1 MRTLRFSN
9 GDAMPQLGLGTWKSK
24 PSEVYAAVREAIRAG
39 CRHIDCAYAYGNET
53 EVGQALA
60 DAMADGVKR
69 DDLWVTS
76 KLWNSFHRP
85 ADVQPALE
93 TTLRHLRLDYVD
105 LYLMH
110 WPVALKPHTGFP
122 ESADDMIGPDELP
135 FTETWRA
142 MEGCVDRGLARHI
155 GVSNFSATKLQRLL
169 DDERIKPAINQVELH
184 PYLQQQ
190 ELVDFCGEH
199 GIHVTAY
206 SPLGS
211 GDRPG
216 GMKANDEPVLLDE
229 PAIAAIAE
237 RHAVSPAQVLIAW
250 ALARGTAVIPKS
262 VKPEH
267 IRQNLEAAKIELSPA
282 DMEAIAKLDRHRRYV
297 TGSFW
302 ALPGSGYTV
311 QNIWD
316 E

>member
-1 MRTLRFSN
+1 MQTLRFHN
-9 GDAMPQLGLGTWKSK
+9 GDRMPQLGLGTWKSR

-39 CRHIDCAYAYGNET
+39 CRHIDCAYIYGNEP

-60 DAMADGVKR
+60 DAIAEGVR
-69 DDLWVTS
+69 REDLWVTS

-93 TTLRHLRLDYVD
+93 DTLRKLRLRYLD

-110 WPVALKPHTGFP
+110 WPVALKSVVEFP
-122 ESADDMIGPDELP
+122 KTADEMLGPDALP

-142 MEGCVDRGLARHI
+142 MEACVDVGLARHI
-155 GVSNFSATKLQRLL
+155 GVSNFSESKLQRLL
-169 DDERIKPAINQVELH
+169 DDARIQPAMNQIELH
-184 PYLQQQ
+184 PYLQQN
-190 ELVDFCGEH
+190 ELLAFCGERGVH
-199 GIHVTAY
+199 ITAY

-211 GDRPG
+211 GDRAS
-216 GMKANDEPVLLDE
+216 GMKASDEPVLLAD
-229 PAIAAIAE
+229 PVIAE
-237 RHAVSPAQVLIAW
+237 VATRHAKTPAQILVAW

-262 VKPEH
+262 VKREH
-267 IRQNLEAAKIELSPA
+267 IRQNLAAATIELTQA
-282 DMEAIAKLDRHRRYV
+282 DLDAIAALDRHRRYV

-302 ALPGSGYTV
+302 ALPGSGYTIA
-311 QNIWD
+311 NIWD